1 MTYAEDAANARC
13 RRVDSVLS
21 SLVHR
26 LGGKI
31 STAQATR
38 KQANMR
44 RFAASWFG
52 GPIPRRCCG
61 QENVCTGLSSISFDW
76 AEEKS
81 QIRQLTGTEA
91 ALTASETREEV
102 VAGL

>member
-31 STAQATR
+31 STAQAAR
-38 KQANMR
+38 KQATMR
-44 RFAASWFG
+44 RCAASLFG
-52 GPIPRRCCG
+52 GSIPRGCCG
-61 QENVCTGLSSISFDW
+61 KENACPGLFSTGFDW